1 MNSQGEIVR
10 GKIVRGTG
18 TWGMIVRGTGTWGMQ
33 DKFKFY
39 QKNLEV

>member
-1 MNSQGEIVR
+1 MGAKVSAPYLV
-10 GKIVRGTG
+10 
-18 TWGMIVRGTGTWGMQ
+18 VRGTGTWGMQ

>member
-1 MNSQGEIVR
+1 MGIVM
-10 GKIVRGTG
+10 GTG
-18 TWGMIVRGTGTWGMQ
+18 TWGMLDKFKIVMGTGTWGML